1 MLMLK
6 HYPKNIVAMLHA
18 YAGYKALRQR
28 LFIDKYPQP
37 SDIPVNLRPRYEQV
51 EDGWLY
57 WGNKAKALGFQA
69 PTAAMDA
76 AYRERIERAKVG
88 K

>member
-1 MLMLK
+1 
-6 HYPKNIVAMLHA
+6 
-18 YAGYKALRQR
+18 
-28 LFIDKYPQP
+28 
-37 SDIPVNLRPRYEQV
+37 V